1 MTNNKKYFFYHSQA
15 GKSLFMHL
23 RSLARTAK
31 HSTMA
36 VMMVV
41 SLCFLVVSCSDDD
54 DFSTSSSL
62 SLTMGSDT
70 ISFDTTFSATPTPT
84 KTFWVYNRSGK
95 SLRLSNVRLE
105 RGNQTGY
112 RVNVNGT
119 FLGQNA
125 GWQANDI
132 EVRNKD
138 SIRVFVELTSPLN
151 GKTEPQLVQDN
162 LLFTLE
168 SGVVQ
173 KVNLRAWSWDA
184 VALRN
189 LYVSEDSII
198 RPGKPYVVY
207 GGITVDS
214 TATLTIEAGTTL
226 YFHADAGMKVYGR
239 LLTKGTP
246 DSPVILRGDRLD
258 NMFDYLPYDR
268 VSGQWQGLTF
278 TSSSYDNILEF
289 TDIHSTFNG
298 VLIDSSDVSKNK
310 ITLSAVTIHNCQG
323 YGMYTD
329 NSNVTL
335 ENCVISNTL
344 DDCLYVGGGRVLVNN
359 CTLAQF
365 YPFDSRRGMAL
376 RFEQGDGLDTLRC
389 TNSII
394 TGYAE
399 DVVMRVVPDSTMS
412 YAFAFDHCIMRT
424 PVETTA
430 DSIRFTNILYEL
442 PDDTTAVGKRHFVNI
457 DEENLYYDFRLDSL
471 SLAVG
476 FADAESAAPSDRN
489 GTLRDDTPDAGA
501 YEYPIKAN
509 SDAEEQKTAVRR
521 KRKY

>member
-1 MTNNKKYFFYHSQA
+1 MTNIQRYYSHQNQA
-15 GKSLFMHL
+15 GKRMFLYL
-23 RSLARTAK
+23 RSACLTVFNPAL
-31 HSTMA
+31 A
-36 VMMVV
+36 VMMVIG
-41 SLCFLVVSCSDDD
+41 SCFLVSSCSDDD

-84 KTFWVYNRSGK
+84 KTFWIYNRSGK

-119 FLGQNA
+119 YLGQEA

-151 GKTEPQLVQDN
+151 GKSDPQLVQDN

-173 KVNLRAWSWDA
+173 KVHLRAWSWDA
-184 VALRN
+184 VAMRN
-189 LYVSEDSII
+189 LHIVGDSVI

-226 YFHADAGMKVYGR
+226 YFHADAGLNVYGK

-246 DSPVILRGDRLD
+246 DAPVILRGDRLD
-258 NMFDYLPYDR
+258 HMFDYLPYDR
-268 VSGQWQGLTF
+268 VSGQWKGLTF
-278 TSSSYDNILEF
+278 ASSSYGNVLEY
-289 TDIHSTFNG
+289 TDIHSTFDG
-298 VLIDSSDVSKNK
+298 VVVDSSDVSKQK
-310 ITLSAVTIHNCQG
+310 LTLSAVTIHNCQG
-323 YGMYTD
+323 YGLCTD
-329 NSNVTL
+329 NSTVMM

-344 DDCLYVGGGRVLVNN
+344 DDCLYVDGGKVIVNN

-376 RFEQGDGLDTLRC
+376 RFEQGSGLDTLRC

-394 TGYAE
+394 TGYAD
-399 DVVMRVVPDSTMS
+399 DVVMRVIPDSTMS
-412 YAFAFDHCIMRT
+412 YGFAFDHCVMRT
-424 PVETTA
+424 PVETTN

-471 SLAVG
+471 SVAVG
-476 FADAESAAPSDRN
+476 FADAVSATPSDRN
-489 GTLRDDTPDAGA
+489 GTLRDDKPDAGA
-501 YEYPIKAN
+501 YEYHMPDN
-509 SDAEEQKTAVRR
+509 SDAEEQKAAARR
-521 KRKY
+521 KRRY